1 VEPVAWWFA
10 PPLEFF
16 VTAAFLVESFRSGV
30 LPACF
35 AGARVADDFV
45 PAAGTVDFVAD
56 CLLLPG
62 GVFVLAVF
70 FVVGAC
76 AAPAGLPLGVL
87 ARGSFAVGTLAAAFL
102 FALVFLA
109 LVFFSGGF
117 LSVAFLALV
126 FLAEADFA
134 AGPLAGAVPV
144 DSCVDSFVV
153 EERLVAEE
161 DLVPVLRAA
170 ARSVVRAGTGAPV
183 AFLTAV
189 FRAGM
194 CPP

>member
-45 PAAGTVDFVAD
+45 PAAGAVDFVAA
-56 CLLLPG
+56 CLLLLG

-102 FALVFLA
+102 F
-109 LVFFSGGF
+109 
-117 LSVAFLALV
+117 ALV